1 MYLYVDRQA
10 DIYIYI
16 YIYIC
21 IYIYIY
27 IYIPAIKSNGSN
39 GLYCVIKLYEGEK
52 LLFFSLLA
60 SSLEMFLT
68 SGNCFSALLGL

>member
-10 DIYIYI
+10 D
-16 YIYIC
+16 

-39 GLYCVIKLYEGEK
+39 GLYCVIKLYEGEN
-52 LLFFSLLA
+52 LLFFGLLA

-68 SGNCFSALLGL
+68 SGNCFSTLLGL